1 MGAEAKDVEAQFLE
15 EESLENGIDE
25 DRVEK
30 HRGEVASAMDLPSAN
45 LCGRGESE
53 REREREER
61 IWLWKHVRKEKR
73 KMSRVDGHMFMDCHV
88 D

>member
-25 DRVEK
+25 DKVEK
-30 HRGEVASAMDLPSAN
+30 HRGEVASAMDLPPAN

-53 REREREER
+53 KRERE
-61 IWLWKHVRKEKR
+61 KESGYGN
-73 KMSRVDGHMFMDCHV
+73 M
-88 D
+88 